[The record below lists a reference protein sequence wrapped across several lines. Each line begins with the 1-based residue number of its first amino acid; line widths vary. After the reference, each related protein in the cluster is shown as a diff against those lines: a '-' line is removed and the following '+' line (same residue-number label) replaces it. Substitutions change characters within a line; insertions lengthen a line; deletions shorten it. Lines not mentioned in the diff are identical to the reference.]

1 MERYT
6 EKVDGIWSISCKY
19 EEPPYPVVTQEV
31 INRLAAYEDT
41 GLEPEEIQKLKAE
54 AANGQQMKNLLSRN
68 GFRDLSEAQAWIEQ
82 MKKLESNIEYYGFL
96 DIIEAFPTLTPQND
110 PLTIE
115 ELREMDGEPVY
126 IISEFYH
133 ISEWNIPNGI
143 GEIIIAYDVPCAGM
157 KEVIPSI
164 KFIDGKELAV
174 EKYGSSWV
182 AYRRPPEVDEDI

>member
-1 MERYT
+1 MARPI
-6 EKVDGIWSISCKY
+6 D
-19 EEPPYPVVTQEV
+19 
-31 INRLAAYEDT
+31 AY
-41 GLEPEEIQKLKAE
+41 
-54 AANGQQMKNLLSRN
+54 
-68 GFRDLSEAQAWIEQ
+68 QAI
-82 MKKLESNIEYYGFL
+82 
-96 DIIEAFPTLTPQND
+96 DIIDEWLDSVGTVMVGKGLSSYGELIGCIEDAPTLTPQND

-143 GEIIIAYDVPCAGM
+143 GEIVIAYDVPCAGM